1 MARFNK
7 SIYDN
12 LLREIE
18 TTRGQIER
26 GENPGYDLQSQYTR
40 LLANANQIAQEN
52 NLYSNPQY
60 ADIFSRIGI
69 QAPTAPTSG
78 GGQPGGQPVVQ
89 PSVPPPVLRTITP
102 GETDQGLSEAEGIRQ
117 EAQKRAQLSQLLG
130 IPEAELGDL
139 RGLLQRQQEETFR
152 RRIPQIA
159 EESQA
164 GGLLRGS
171 GFTDALARE
180 AGQLET
186 GTSLALGQAGL
197 GGLAEAL
204 QARQGLQTAGLQR
217 RFSLEDFERSAR
229 LAREIGA
236 TSAPGVQSG
245 KGGSVLSGAV
255 GGGSIGAG
263 FGAVGAGIGAVIGG
277 GLGAA
282 AGQKG
287 K

>member
-1 MARFNK
+1 MARFNR
-7 SIYDN
+7 SIFEQ
-12 LLREIE
+12 LLQNIE

-26 GENPGYDLQSQYTR
+26 GENPGYDLQGQYTR
-40 LLANANQIAQEN
+40 LLGSANQIAQEN
-52 NLYSNPQY
+52 NLYAQPQY

-69 QAPTAPTSG
+69 QPVAPTG
-78 GGQPGGQPVVQ
+78 GGQPGGPVA
-89 PSVPPPVLRTITP
+89 PPVPPPVPRVTP
-102 GETDQGLSEAEGIRQ
+102 PSEVDQGLVETEAARQ
-117 EAQKRAQLSQLLG
+117 EAQRRTQLSQLLG
-130 IPEAELGDL
+130 VPEAELGDL

-186 GTSLALGQAGL
+186 DTSLAFGQAGL
-197 GGLAEAL
+197 GGLADAL
-204 QARQGLQTAGLQR
+204 TARQGLQTAGLQR

-236 TSAPGVQSG
+236 TSAPAVQSG
-245 KGGSVLSGAV
+245 KGGSALSGAV
-255 GGGSIGAG
+255 GGASIGG
-263 FGAVGAGIGAVIGG
+263 SVGGIPGATIGG
-277 GLGAA
+277 GVGLLTGALT
-282 AGQKG
+282 GRKG

>member
-7 SIYDN
+7 STYDQ
-12 LLREIE
+12 LLQQIE
-18 TTRGQIER
+18 ATRGQIER
-26 GENPGYDLQSQYTR
+26 GENPGYDLQGQYNR
-40 LLANANQIAQEN
+40 LLESANSQAQQF

-69 QAPTAPTSG
+69 QPVAPTTG
-78 GGQPGGQPVVQ
+78 GGQPGGPVA
-89 PSVPPPVLRTITP
+89 PPVPPPVPRVTP
-102 GETDQGLSEAEGIRQ
+102 PSEVDQGLVETEAARQ
-117 EAQKRAQLSQLLG
+117 EAQRRTQLSQLLG
-130 IPEAELGDL
+130 VPEAELGDL

-180 AGQLET
+180 ARELET
-186 GTSLALGQAGL
+186 DTSLAFGQAGL
-197 GGLAEAL
+197 GGLADAL
-204 QARQGLQTAGLQR
+204 TARQGLQTAGLQR
-217 RFSLEDFERSAR
+217 RFSLEDFERSSR

-236 TSAPGVQSG
+236 QAAPSVGGG
-245 KGGSVLSGAV
+245 KGLGGAISGGIGGAGTGFSIGGPVGATIGGVAGAV
-255 GGGSIGAG
+255 GGG
-263 FGAVGAGIGAVIGG
+263 
-277 GLGAA
+277 
-282 AGQKG
+282 K